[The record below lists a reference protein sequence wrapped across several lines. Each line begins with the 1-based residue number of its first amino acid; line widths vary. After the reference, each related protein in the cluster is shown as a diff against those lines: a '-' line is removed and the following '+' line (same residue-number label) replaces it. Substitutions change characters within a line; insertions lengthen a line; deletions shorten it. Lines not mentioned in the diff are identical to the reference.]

1 MDTPSST
8 RDFYEKLPVF
18 RDFAQVADEAYFRPL
33 PEDWLVGVA
42 DVQQSTKAIK
52 DNRYKAVNMAGA
64 AVIASIANALKG
76 RDFPFVFGGDG
87 ASFAVAPD
95 DAALARRALAETAT
109 WVKENLDLDL
119 RIGMATVAEV
129 RAQARDVR
137 VARYM
142 PSVNVSIAMFSGGGM
157 AWADAAMKRGE
168 IAVPPAPAG
177 SHPDLSGLSCRY
189 ELIPS
194 QRGQVLSLLVTPG
207 ERASAAE
214 FRAVV
219 ETVIRIVEKT
229 PNASRPLPGQGLKL
243 RWPPQGYDLEARASR
258 RAGESIGIRKAKVLA
273 RTFLYFLIMRS
284 GLRVG
289 RFTPAKYTQELIEN
303 SDFRKFDDAL
313 RMVLDCTPQLA
324 AEIEDCLKIAAAKG
338 AVRYG
343 AHQQDAAMMT
353 CFTPSPVNPNHVHFI
368 DGAQGGYALAASALK
383 DKADE

>member
-109 WVKENLDLDL
+109 WVKEDLDLDL

-289 RFTPAKYTQELIEN
+289 RFTPAKYTQELLEN

-343 AHQQDAAMMT
+343 AHRQDAAMMT

>member
-109 WVKENLDLDL
+109 WVNEDLDLDL

-343 AHQQDAAMMT
+343 AHRQDAAMMT